1 MLPPK
6 PLDELSAPPPVSGG
20 PRLSLAFDSLS
31 PLSACVFPRLSPL
44 WASLPLC
51 LVFFVRKPAIL
62 DEGSSLLQSD
72 PILIE
77 FIRTDCFPIR
87 SLSEVLRASLVAQM
101 VKKLP
106 AMQET
111 RIRSLGREDPL
122 EEDGTPLQDSC
133 LENPMGWGAWR
144 ATVHG
149 VSKSRTWLTD

>member
-1 MLPPK
+1 M
-6 PLDELSAPPPVSGG
+6 
-20 PRLSLAFDSLS
+20 
-31 PLSACVFPRLSPL
+31 
-44 WASLPLC
+44 
-51 LVFFVRKPAIL
+51 

-133 LENPMGWGAWR
+133 
-144 ATVHG
+144 
-149 VSKSRTWLTD
+149 

>member
-1 MLPPK
+1 M
-6 PLDELSAPPPVSGG
+6 
-20 PRLSLAFDSLS
+20 
-31 PLSACVFPRLSPL
+31 
-44 WASLPLC
+44 
-51 LVFFVRKPAIL
+51 FFVRKPAIL

-111 RIRSLGREDPL
+111 RIRSPGGGWHPTPGFLLGESHGQRSLASYSP
-122 EEDGTPLQDSC
+122 
-133 LENPMGWGAWR
+133 WGLKESDMTDR
-144 ATVHG
+144 LTL
-149 VSKSRTWLTD
+149 SLRTRISIYLFFGDRGNTIQPTTKII